1 MQVTLYKYTG
11 EQDVANKILQNATEV
26 YNQDVTPYGAFD
38 PNGAI
43 FRLSELYDVNYG
55 KFTFNNHDYYGYVD
69 ISVDSKGLYNYRIT
83 TDALTTAW
91 YADCFNTNNLCIY
104 SNYGNNNN
112 LQDQRISYS
121 NGSIIESIGNF
132 TNSEYD
138 SATNAYKGEYVAMVI
153 LNPEHNVATDPS
165 QYTQSPAFDVYLM
178 RDWVYELFIQKFHA
192 LSDKDQNR
200 FNQCIIKLYIIDSK
214 DGYSLTHNLTA
225 TRVITL
231 FSVNS
236 TTGED
241 VVYTDIDVG
250 EGANYIYNISKAQ
263 NFVIETITGLSTS
276 FLFENINATNYQ
288 DSILLSIKNCGLIN
302 IKATDLSKTF
312 ENIQTSPTTFDLA
325 YIRYYDFVGGQQAI
339 IPQIRYPALGVFAF
353 LPLMQYRVNIPL
365 PETFPFMYDSSITN
379 WTSVVA
385 SSVLGIIS
393 TVGNVAV
400 QNYVAATSSLIGTGA
415 TLAKNISEA
424 KYGPASI
431 TGSTGGSLSRV
442 INSGEEKIY
451 FIHKEIVNLIDYQS
465 KYGKPD
471 GKMRNISQLSGWV
484 QSNPC
489 HLISNGLPNDIITAA
504 EQSANNGFEII

>member
-11 EQDVANKILQNATEV
+11 EQDVANKILQNSTIV
-26 YNQDVTPYGAFD
+26 YNQDVIPYGAFD
-38 PNGAI
+38 PNGAT

-91 YADCFNTNNLCIY
+91 YANCFNTNNLCIY

-121 NGSIIESIGNF
+121 NGSIIESIGDF

-138 SATNAYKGEYVAMVI
+138 SATDAYKGEYVAMVI
-153 LNPEHNVATDPS
+153 LNPEHNVATAPA

-178 RDWVYELFIQKFHA
+178 RDWVYEIFVQKFHA

-263 NFVIETITGLSTS
+263 NFVIETITGLSTG

-353 LPLMQYRVNIPL
+353 LPLMQYRVNSPL
-365 PETFPFMYDSSITN
+365 P
-379 WTSVVA
+379 
-385 SSVLGIIS
+385 
-393 TVGNVAV
+393 
-400 QNYVAATSSLIGTGA
+400 
-415 TLAKNISEA
+415 
-424 KYGPASI
+424 
-431 TGSTGGSLSRV
+431 
-442 INSGEEKIY
+442 
-451 FIHKEIVNLIDYQS
+451 
-465 KYGKPD
+465 
-471 GKMRNISQLSGWV
+471 
-484 QSNPC
+484 
-489 HLISNGLPNDIITAA
+489 
-504 EQSANNGFEII
+504 